1 MDQLEILEHGTD
13 IISNRDTWLP
23 RTYTHKV
30 CASVGYDHERVLVR
44 ACEHIHVCVCMYAR
58 VRACVRT
65 RACFWDRSCAQLK
78 KLHFVHE
85 RYIMRHDIIL
95 YLMKTCA
102 NSVIFIFRKNHTAI
116 IKAR

>member
-58 VRACVRT
+58 VRACVRAY
-65 RACFWDRSCAQLK
+65 ACMLLGQELRSTEEVAFCP
-78 KLHFVHE
+78 
-85 RYIMRHDIIL
+85 
-95 YLMKTCA
+95 
-102 NSVIFIFRKNHTAI
+102 
-116 IKAR
+116 